1 VRLEPTIFLAVRA
14 HCVYPRQSVGLGPTV
29 RENKTTMAYFR
40 VLLNGENFWLHM
52 EGRPRCMGFFTTRF
66 VEARTPDEAELAA
79 VDLLRSEGK
88 LKPLNDP
95 SDSPRVFASEIEAI
109 EEADVPPVARG
120 FTFFPD
126 EGGGQ
131 VS

>member
-1 VRLEPTIFLAVRA
+1 
-14 HCVYPRQSVGLGPTV
+14 
-29 RENKTTMAYFR
+29 MAYYR
-40 VLLNGENFWLHM
+40 LLLNGENFWLNM
-52 EGRPRCMGFFTTRF
+52 EGRPRRMGFLTTRF
-66 VEARTPDEAELAA
+66 VEAKTPDEAELAA
-79 VDLLRSEGK
+79 VDLLRSEGR

-95 SDSPRVFASEIEAI
+95 SDSPRVFATEIEEVEKVDI
-109 EEADVPPVARG
+109 PPVVRG

>member
-1 VRLEPTIFLAVRA
+1 
-14 HCVYPRQSVGLGPTV
+14 
-29 RENKTTMAYFR
+29 MAYFR
-40 VLLNGENFWLHM
+40 VLLNGENFWLNM
-52 EGRPRCMGFFTTRF
+52 EGRPRRMGFLTTRF
-66 VEARTPDEAELAA
+66 VEAKTPDDAELAA

-95 SDSPRVFASEIEAI
+95 SDSPRVFATEIEQVEQSDI
-109 EEADVPPVARG
+109 PPVVGG

-126 EGGGQ
+126 EGGGA